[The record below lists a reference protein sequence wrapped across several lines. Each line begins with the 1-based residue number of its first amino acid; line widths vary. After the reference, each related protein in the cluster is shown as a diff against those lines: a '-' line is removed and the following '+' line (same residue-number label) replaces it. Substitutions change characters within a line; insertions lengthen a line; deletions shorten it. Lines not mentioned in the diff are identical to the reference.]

1 MATWKRILVEGDVA
15 GDGVISVSG
24 TAPHTVSLGDPTSG
38 DTTLTTLAYNNITN
52 SDYLLIW
59 DASATDW
66 KKTLYTSIPSVNLGN
81 SNLSQSDPNRTFDI
95 ANGGKLEFVAN
106 NGATFQISGENSQ
119 GTEQS
124 IIKIGNAVE
133 AFSDDGDSF
142 GGINI
147 SSTSETGN
155 SVREYGLW
163 IEGGYHD
170 ATSEESPV
178 KIVLERSY
186 KLNTAAPQN
195 GDEIARIE
203 FIAPYDTTGSGAWED
218 GAGSE
223 FYDGEG
229 AIYGVI
235 SSGILTNTNPTKGY
249 IDLKLNNDVV
259 LSDSSP
265 TTEQTAVLRVD
276 TDGVRI
282 NAAETIDGTLG
293 TPIATNKDF
302 YLPTDRG
309 LNGQVLH
316 TGGNGTTYWDYTV
329 DNVVY
334 DSEWVHAGVSTQD
347 LPFTTAVA
355 TVTLYT
361 LNIPNETATGVE
373 IVEGTDIT
381 IDGNTTND
389 YVEFAGL
396 PPAASSGNV
405 TIQGTMYMQAQTSG
419 AVGLYLFAS
428 GIDGDNQTKYYT
440 NSNTGDTLFTA
451 SYGAA
456 TSQTSG
462 IGGGAIGLGFT
473 TTIPAIGTMS
483 DGDAIEKLRFVFKVR
498 RFQGSGQ
505 HSYRLEN
512 LKITLNA

>member
-24 TAPHTVSLGDPTSG
+24 SAPHTVSLGDPTSG
-38 DTTLTTLAYNNITN
+38 DTALTTLAYNNITD

-59 DASATDW
+59 DASATEW
-66 KKTLYTSIPSVNLGN
+66 KRTLYTSIPSVNLGN
-81 SNLSQSDPNRTFDI
+81 SDLSQSDTNRTFDI

-106 NGATFQISGENSQ
+106 NGATFQISGENTQ

-170 ATSEESPV
+170 ATSERSPI

-195 GDEIARIE
+195 GDEIGRIE
-203 FIAPYDTTGSGAWED
+203 FIAPYDVTGSGAWET

-229 AIYGVI
+229 ALYGAI
-235 SSGILTNTNPTKGY
+235 AGGIITA
-249 IDLKLNNDVV
+249 D
-259 LSDSSP
+259 SP
-265 TTEQTAVLRVD
+265 TEGYLDLMLQKEITLSGGIPSTESSAVLRVE
-276 TDGVRI
+276 TGGVRI
-282 NAAETIDGTLG
+282 NAAETLDGTSG
-293 TPIATNKDF
+293 TPTATNKDF
-302 YLPTDRG
+302 YLPTERG
-309 LNGQVLH
+309 LSGQILH
-316 TGGNGTTYWDYTV
+316 TGGDGTTYWDYTV
-329 DNVVY
+329 DSAVY
-334 DSEWVHAGVSTQD
+334 DSEWSHGEVSTQD
-347 LPFTTAVA
+347 LPFTVA
-355 TVTLYT
+355 GVNYTVYT
-361 LNIPNETATGVE
+361 LNIPNETATGVA
-373 IVEGTDIT
+373 IIEGTGIT

-396 PPAASSGNV
+396 PTAASGGNV
-405 TIQGTMYMQAQTSG
+405 TIQGTMYLQTQTSG

-440 NSNTGDTLFTA
+440 NPNNGETLFTA
-451 SYGAA
+451 SYGA
-456 TSQTSG
+456 TTGTSG
-462 IGGGAIGLGFT
+462 IGGGALGLGFT
-473 TTIPAIGTMS
+473 TTVPLIGTMS

-512 LKITLNA
+512 LKITLNS